1 MTEEKLGSLN
11 GGKGLHAEF
20 FNKGQHETHPDA
32 ATASADAVLSGTD
45 LECGTSY
52 KSLLQSMEKGLI
64 SEADLDAALT
74 RILRGR
80 FELGMFDP
88 EESMPWANLDASVI
102 SNAEHTAL
110 AEKAA
115 REAMVL
121 LKNNG
126 ILPLSKD
133 IKKIA
138 IVGPNA
144 DNASVHN
151 GNYNGTP
158 TPEHTVSI
166 LEAIRREVP
175 NAEII
180 YEKLRE
186 GLRARRPAHD

>member
-1 MTEEKLGSLN
+1 
-11 GGKGLHAEF
+11 
-20 FNKGQHETHPDA
+20 
-32 ATASADAVLSGTD
+32 
-45 LECGTSY
+45 
-52 KSLLQSMEKGLI
+52 
-64 SEADLDAALT
+64 
-74 RILRGR
+74 
-80 FELGMFDP
+80 MFDP

-158 TPEHTVSI
+158 TPEHTISI
-166 LEAIRREVP
+166 LEAIRKVQMDEVCRL
-175 NAEII
+175 
-180 YEKLRE
+180 LRTTNLSTSAIAAQTGFASAKHLPE
-186 GLRARRPAHD
+186 QFKAAFGCSMGAYRTTIA